1 MIVRRRWPTL
11 EGLPWPQARVAPKPP
26 LRLLSRPR
34 ACVRR
39 APIQKT
45 KTWFTLH
52 GVFHYI
58 SVIMYDGGSQ
68 RLKASRGL
76 RVARTTARSSCNVQR
91 APCPDPENEDM
102 TTHVDSSNPWCI
114 MGGLT
119 LTDANADHAPKCCMH
134 VSIHNTQV
142 LDARSQNSNSGYLH
156 LRMKFLWSFVKTTYE
171 VSMKFR

>member
-1 MIVRRRWPTL
+1 
-11 EGLPWPQARVAPKPP
+11 
-26 LRLLSRPR
+26 
-34 ACVRR
+34 
-39 APIQKT
+39 
-45 KTWFTLH
+45 
-52 GVFHYI
+52 
-58 SVIMYDGGSQ
+58 MYDGGSQ

-102 TTHVDSSNPWCI
+102 TTHVDSSNSWCI

-156 LRMKFLWSFVKTTYE
+156 LRMKFL
-171 VSMKFR
+171 